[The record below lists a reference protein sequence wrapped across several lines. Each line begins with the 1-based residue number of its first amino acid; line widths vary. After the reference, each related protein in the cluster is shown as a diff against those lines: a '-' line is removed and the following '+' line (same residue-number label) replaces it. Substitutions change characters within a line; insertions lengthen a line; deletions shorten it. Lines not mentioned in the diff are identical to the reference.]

1 MKIGIGFV
9 VRKNRK
15 WHVFRYYT
23 ANPIKAVKMLF
34 RDIKYIKLED
44 TRCF

>member
-9 VRKNRK
+9 IRKNQK

-23 ANPIKAVKMLF
+23 ANPIKAVKMLC

-44 TRCF
+44 TRCS